1 MAHINLLPWRE
12 ELRQQRKQEYLTLLG
27 VCAAA
32 ALVVFLGIRWHF
44 KERIEYQQSRNA
56 YVQQEIQRL
65 DQKIK
70 EIREL
75 EKEKAR
81 LLARMKAIETL
92 QTSRPVIVH
101 VFDEMVNTL
110 SDGIVVT
117 SINQKNEKL
126 TIQGRAQSNGS
137 VSNYMRN
144 IEASEWLTNPNL
156 NVIQSRA
163 GDGAKRND
171 FTLVM
176 EQRDAEAAEA
186 EDEGV

>member
-27 VCAAA
+27 ICAAIA
-32 ALVVFLGIRWHF
+32 VVVFLGIRMHF
-44 KERIEYQQSRNA
+44 KERIEYQESRNA
-56 YVQQEIQRL
+56 YIQQEISRL
-65 DQKIK
+65 DKKIQ
-70 EIREL
+70 EIQEL

-101 VFDEMVNTL
+101 VFDEMVSTL
-110 SDGIVVT
+110 SDGIVIR
-117 SINQKNEKL
+117 SITQQDAKL
-126 TIQGRAQSNGS
+126 TIQGQAQSNGS

-144 IEASEWLTNPNL
+144 IEASAWLTNPNL

-163 GDGAKRND
+163 GDGTKQND

-176 EQRDAEAAEA
+176 EQQDAEAEKRK
-186 EDEGV
+186 DEGA